1 MAMTK
6 KELLDFYTKLIRET
20 ASGTQKVV
28 CEKNGIALDIKSA
41 AELCPIPVY
50 ESNAAYSLLTSANLR
65 TPTEILWA
73 TNHNYTYLPAYFKK
87 IRRDGRLRNEIVIT
101 TDNYCEARFFAAKEL
116 MHCFM
121 DDDGHQATNSIPLVK
136 ELMESL
142 AVGLSSINEPIGQTI
157 VDEVAW
163 LGASE
168 YLVPSSW
175 VPLLVKVHEQIS
187 AREPASNAY
196 LHIAQLIRVPEMV
209 LRVRLRNAMPFTMP
223 R

>member
-1 MAMTK
+1 MTTTPL
-6 KELLDFYTKLIRET
+6 LLDFYIRLIRDT

-28 CEKNGIALDIKSA
+28 CEKNGISLNPTA
-41 AELCPIPVY
+41 AGQLCPIPVY
-50 ESNAAYSLLTSANLR
+50 EADFEHSLLTSANIR
-65 TPTEILWA
+65 MPTEILWP
-73 TNHNYTYLPAYFKK
+73 TSHNYTYLPAYFKR
-87 IRRDGRLRNEIVIT
+87 IRRDGRLRNEIVVV

-121 DDDGHQATNSIPLVK
+121 DDDGYPATNSITLVR

-142 AVGLSSINEPIGQTI
+142 AVGVSNLHATQPQTI

-175 VPLLVKVHEQIS
+175 IPLLAKVYKAIS
-187 AREPASNAY
+187 SHAPGANAY
-196 LHIAQLIRVPEMV
+196 FHLAQLIRVPEMV
-209 LRVRLRNAMPFTMP
+209 LRLRLRDAIQHINTNC
-223 R
+223 